1 MITNKLKRKTLLLTL
16 TVILFCNFSYG
27 QLFGKYK
34 SAEYNYF
41 ETGVAMLSGIDRFI
55 FGTELTLNSDSTFQM
70 STCSVIQTGNW
81 NVASDSLYLIV
92 MTRKSRGDSID
103 FKGELYDWLKK
114 PCKSVVYKI
123 DDEELYRIF
132 YLNNEGKSYKALDK
146 LERD

>member
-1 MITNKLKRKTLLLTL
+1 
-16 TVILFCNFSYG
+16 
-27 QLFGKYK
+27 
-34 SAEYNYF
+34 
-41 ETGVAMLSGIDRFI
+41 ML
-55 FGTELTLNSDSTFQM
+55 
-70 STCSVIQTGNW
+70 TCSVIETGNW

-103 FKGELYDWLKK
+103 FNSELYEWLKK